1 MAIIIDQEQKLIT
14 LHTKNTTYQMG
25 VGNYGQLLHL
35 YYGKRLT
42 GDMRYLLTYYDRG
55 FSGNPYEAE
64 CDKTYSMDALPQE
77 YPCFGNG
84 DFRSPAFILK
94 NADGSYCADLRFVSC
109 EICEGKYRIPGL
121 PAAYDETGTESET
134 LKVYLEEKRSR
145 VEGTLLYV
153 IFAVHDLIPR
163 AVQITNRGQEAVHI
177 EKAASA
183 VLDFMTG
190 EFDVIHFHGRHGM
203 ERILER
209 TPVEHGN
216 QVFGS
221 RRGSSSHQQNPFVM
235 LAGKQTGE
243 DAGEC
248 YGCMLLYSGNFKAEA
263 EKDQYEQT
271 RLVMGLSDE
280 MFSWKLE
287 PGETFDTPETAFS
300 YSANGFST
308 LSWNLHRLIR
318 SHICR
323 SAYRDTKRPVLINNW
338 EATYFDFTREK
349 IIQIAKQAAELGVE
363 MLVLDDGWFGKRDDD
378 NSGLGDWFVNE
389 KKLGGTLSELIDRVH
404 AQGVKFGIC
413 IEPEMVNEDSNLYR
427 EHPDWAIQIPG
438 KLPVRSRNQLLL
450 DFSRKEVRDNIFN
463 QICAVFDQGK
473 IDYVKWDM
481 NRSMAD
487 VYAGNLAYDYVLGVY
502 DFMER
507 LVTRYP
513 DILLEGCSGGGGR
526 FDAGMLYYSPQ
537 IWCSDNTDA
546 INRTRIQY
554 GTSFFYPV
562 SSMGAHV
569 SAVPNHQTGRVTSLK
584 TRGITAMAG
593 TFGYELNPALLSDE
607 EKEEIR
613 EQIKTFK
620 KYEMLINEG
629 TYWRLTSP
637 FEDEVAAWMSVS
649 RAKDRALVSVVRL
662 YAEANAAACYVKLK
676 GLESDAVYIEENTGR
691 QYTGAALMNAG
702 IPLPFATKEYE
713 AYQFSFIR
721 LDEAKKLY
729 DEIKKVC
736 GNLKLS
742 EADTADSSS
751 DKRIV
756 ISIYGGSGSGKT
768 TIAAALQQYFLKDN
782 TACYVLTGD
791 NYPHRIPMRNDE
803 ERLNVYNESGEDGL
817 RGYLGTPKEIDFD
830 RINKEL
836 SEFKEGKDIIEIKHM
851 GRQDGDISYDETDFT
866 GIKVLILEWTHGG
879 SEYLKG
885 VDIPVFL
892 ESSPEETKA
901 RRIKRGRDE
910 NAASPFICRVVELE
924 QEKLD
929 LQSKNARIVV
939 GKDGKVYEQ

>member
-1 MAIIIDQEQKLIT
+1 MIT
-14 LHTKNTTYQMG
+14 VENQLFSLHTRHTSYLFRVMETG
-25 VGNYGQLLHL
+25 HLEHL
-35 YYGKRLT
+35 YYGRKIHPAIDGLMEQHAFAPGNTNIYDSEHLQFSLEDTCLEMSSFGKGDIREPFVELT
-42 GDMRYLLTYYDRG
+42 L
-55 FSGNPYEAE
+55 S
-64 CDKTYSMDALPQE
+64 
-77 YPCFGNG
+77 
-84 DFRSPAFILK
+84 
-94 NADGSYCADLRFVSC
+94 DGSETSDFLFEKFEQGTGKEEFETLPGSYDESGEVEWLGVTLRDKNSGVILELHYYVYQDCDVITRSAKLINESGDVVKLNRLMSLQLDLEPSDYVFTTFHGAWAREMGRTDVRLVP
-109 EICEGKYRIPGL
+109 GKYVN
-121 PAAYDETGTESET
+121 ASYTGT
-134 LKVYLEEKRSR
+134 
-145 VEGTLLYV
+145 
-153 IFAVHDLIPR
+153 
-163 AVQITNRGQEAVHI
+163 
-177 EKAASA
+177 
-183 VLDFMTG
+183 
-190 EFDVIHFHGRHGM
+190 
-203 ERILER
+203 
-209 TPVEHGN
+209 
-216 QVFGS
+216 
-221 RRGSSSHQQNPFVM
+221 SSSRDNPFVM
-235 LAGKQTGE
+235 LGKEHTTE

-248 YGCMLLYSGNFKAEA
+248 FGFNLIYSGNHYEAAEVGSFGKVRIVSGINPQSFCFTLESGESFEA
-263 EKDQYEQT
+263 PEA
-271 RLVMGLSDE
+271 VMTYASDGYNAMSQNMHRFVRE
-280 MFSWKLE
+280 HIVRGTWKKKE
-287 PGETFDTPETAFS
+287 
-300 YSANGFST
+300 
-308 LSWNLHRLIR
+308 
-318 SHICR
+318 
-323 SAYRDTKRPVLINNW
+323 RPVLLNSW
-338 EATYFDFTREK
+338 EAAYFDINERK
-349 IIQIAKQAAELGVE
+349 LLSLAKAGKEAGIELFV
-363 MLVLDDGWFGKRDDD
+363 MDDGWFGKRDDD
-378 NSGLGDWFVNE
+378 NSSLGDWFVNE

-404 AQGVKFGIC
+404 AQGVKFGIW

-450 DFSRKEVRDNIFN
+450 DFSRKEVRDNIFD

-702 IPLPFATKEYE
+702 IPLPFAVKEYE